1 MPRPSDPLLGFLR
14 DVIRRKSLTTQVL
27 AEKTGLDRSVLKR
40 RLSGTDAMTVDDLVL
55 LSNALEL
62 GPDEL
67 QFPASPGPVLTPS
80 IASVGAAGG
89 ASGGLS
95 VTHGGADGG
104 DDGGDDGDAISEDD
118 GPDPAGSLPKQV
130 VRLAFALGIDVM
142 MMFDATQLGVSG
154 VPASVLSRFKEL
166 MPIRLEAKFH
176 RHNKP
181 VFGDTEFQCVLSFD
195 RLYTCSFPWTAF
207 RQVHFMLPVEEP
219 VVVVPEPP
227 KPAGKPFLRV
237 IK

>member
-1 MPRPSDPLLGFLR
+1 MSRPSDPLLGFLR
-14 DVIRRKSLTTQVL
+14 DVIRRKSLTTQAL
-27 AEKTGLDRSVLKR
+27 SEKTGIDRSILKR

-67 QFPASPGPVLTPS
+67 QFPAAPGPFLAPS
-80 IASVGAAGG
+80 VP
-89 ASGGLS
+89 ASGLA
-95 VTHGGADGG
+95 VTHGAEAVG
-104 DDGGDDGDAISEDD
+104 DDDDD

-142 MMFDATQLGVSG
+142 LMFDSTQLGESG
-154 VPASVLSRFKEL
+154 IPGSVLSRFKEL

-195 RLYTCSFPWTAF
+195 RLYTCNFPRTSF
-207 RQVHFMLPVEEP
+207 RQVHFILPVEEP
-219 VVVVPEPP
+219 VVPEPEPP